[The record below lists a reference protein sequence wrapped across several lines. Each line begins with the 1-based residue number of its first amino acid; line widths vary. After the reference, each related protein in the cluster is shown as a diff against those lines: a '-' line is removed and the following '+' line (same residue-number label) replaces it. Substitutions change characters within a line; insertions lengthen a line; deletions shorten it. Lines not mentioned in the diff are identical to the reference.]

1 MLQVDVLSAYAI
13 CGAGA
18 LVGAAML
25 RPSLTHDAAG
35 AEAVR
40 IFRASFVLIGVGLVQ
55 AVAHGGTVPLW
66 SQAAGAFGAVGGLVL
81 IGWALA
87 ALAGEPASRPA
98 MWLVLTT
105 ALGCVLAALP
115 TGSKGMTWVCTL
127 GLAASSALIAWKSR
141 RMLLRPRN
149 PHEQLIGVTVVVV
162 VASSA
167 LRASYLLT
175 WNGPYETHLL
185 YLPPIMTTPFAMTYG
200 VIPVVFAMLFNNVIN
215 ARLQDRL
222 HQRAMT
228 DHLTGALS
236 RHALADGALLMIAND
251 REGHGRLAV
260 VMIDLDHFKLVNDA
274 HGHAAGDA
282 VLRHAAEDIRAQ
294 LRPDALLARYG
305 GEEFVALVPVA
316 DLPSARRV
324 AERMRRGLEHTVW
337 YDVVPGLMRVTASV
351 GVTLLAHGESLEPAL
366 ARADEALYRAK
377 HGGRNQV
384 QVSMAAA

>member
-1 MLQVDVLSAYAI
+1 MLQLDVLSAYAI

-18 LVGAAML
+18 LIGAAL
-25 RPSLTHDAAG
+25 QRPSLTQDAA
-35 AEAVR
+35 ATEALR
-40 IFRASFVLIGVGLVQ
+40 IFRASLALIGVGLVQ
-55 AVAHGGTVPLW
+55 AVAHGGVLPLW
-66 SQAAGAFGAVGGLVL
+66 SQALGTFGVVGGMVL
-81 IGWALA
+81 MGWALA

-98 MWLVLTT
+98 LWLVLTA
-105 ALGCVLAALP
+105 ALACVLAAVP

-127 GLAASSALIAWKSR
+127 GVAAASALIAWKSR
-141 RMLLRPRN
+141 RLLLRPRN
-149 PHEQLIGVTVVVV
+149 SHEKLIGVTVVVT

-236 RHALADGALLMIAND
+236 RHALADGALLMIASD

-260 VMIDLDHFKLVNDA
+260 VMVDLDHFKQVNDA
-274 HGHAAGDA
+274 HGHVAGDI

-324 AERMRRGLEHTVW
+324 AERMRRGLEQTVW
-337 YDVVPGLMRVTASV
+337 SDVVPGLMRVTASV
-351 GVTLLAHGESLEPAL
+351 GVTLLNPGESLEHAL

-377 HGGRNQV
+377 NGGRNQV
-384 QVSMAAA
+384 QVGLAAA